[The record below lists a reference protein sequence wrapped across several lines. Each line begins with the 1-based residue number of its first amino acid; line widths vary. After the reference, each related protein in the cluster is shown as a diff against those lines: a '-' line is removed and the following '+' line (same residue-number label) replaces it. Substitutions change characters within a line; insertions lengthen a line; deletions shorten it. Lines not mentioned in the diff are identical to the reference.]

1 MAINGK
7 PVHVAHALLHI
18 GGLSGAAAFLAEGH
32 MVAALLLAMASTACV
47 LILAGGHALAQ
58 IIGVRA
64 RQFVR
69 RHERPTLPEPHDE
82 DGSDLQS
89 AGREDRRDV

>member
-1 MAINGK
+1 MLSAER

-32 MVAALLLAMASTACV
+32 MAAALLLALVATACV
-47 LILAGGHALAQ
+47 LLLAGGDALAQ
-58 IIGVRA
+58 IIGVKV

-69 RHERPTLPEPHDE
+69 KREPRSLPEP
-82 DGSDLQS
+82 
-89 AGREDRRDV
+89 RDKEESPDA